1 LSQRQKKK
9 KTHQDYT
16 TVPQVPVYQIW
27 PSQEMAG
34 WLRSVT
40 AVEES
45 LGAVALQETCPQGQG
60 IQVLHHLSL
69 KTKYVH
75 SIFNSKHLFIII
87 SASGD
92 RQNLQDSDNK

>member
-1 LSQRQKKK
+1 
-9 KTHQDYT
+9 
-16 TVPQVPVYQIW
+16 
-27 PSQEMAG
+27 
-34 WLRSVT
+34 
-40 AVEES
+40 
-45 LGAVALQETCPQGQG
+45 
-60 IQVLHHLSL
+60 VLHHLSL